1 MRKGVVVPRAGL
13 TSARVAEAAA
23 TLADEVGLDR
33 VTLAALAARFGVATP
48 SLYTH
53 VRSAD
58 DVRTRVALLALAE
71 TADLVAD
78 ALAGVSGRAALASVG
93 GVWRSYARQHPGR
106 YAATR
111 LPLDASAAA
120 TSAGPRH
127 AELARAAVRAYGLSE
142 ADEVHAVRLLGA
154 TFHGYAALD
163 AAGAFSHGG
172 PSVPTSD
179 DTWERVLDGLDTL
192 LRSWETR

>member
-1 MRKGVVVPRAGL
+1 MPRAGL

-23 TLADEVGLDR
+23 DLADEVGLEQ
-33 VTLAALAARFGVATP
+33 VTLTALAKHFGVATP

-53 VRSAD
+53 VRSGAD
-58 DVRTRVALLALAE
+58 LRTRVALLALGE

-78 ALAGVSGRAALASVG
+78 ALAGVSERAALAAVG
-93 GVWRSYARQHPGR
+93 GVWRAYARQHPGR

-111 LPLDASAAA
+111 LPLDASTAAA
-120 TSAGPRH
+120 SAGPRH
-127 AELARAAVRAYGLSE
+127 AELSRAALRGYELSRD
-142 ADEVHAVRLLGA
+142 DETHAVRLLGA

-172 PSVPTSD
+172 PSAPASD
-179 DTWERVLDGLDTL
+179 DTWERVVDGLDTV

>member
-1 MRKGVVVPRAGL
+1 MPRAGL

-23 TLADEVGLDR
+23 DLADVVGLEQ
-33 VTLAALAARFGVATP
+33 VTLTALAKHFGVATP

-53 VRSAD
+53 VRSGA

-93 GVWRSYARQHPGR
+93 GVWRTYAREHPGR

-111 LPLDASAAA
+111 LPLDASVAAS
-120 TSAGPRH
+120 SAGPRH
-127 AELARAAVRAYGLSE
+127 AELSRAAVRAYGLSE
-142 ADEVHAVRLLGA
+142 DDEVHAVRLLGA

-172 PSVPTSD
+172 PSVPASD

-192 LRSWETR
+192 LRSWETP

>member
-1 MRKGVVVPRAGL
+1 M
-13 TSARVAEAAA
+13 AEAAA
-23 TLADEVGLDR
+23 DLADDVGLDG
-33 VTLAALAARFGVATP
+33 VTLTALAKHFGVATP

-53 VRSAD
+53 VRSGA
-58 DVRTRVALLALAE
+58 DVRTRVALLALDE

-78 ALAGVSGRAALASVG
+78 ALAGVSGRSALAAVG
-93 GVWRSYARQHPGR
+93 GVWRGYARRHPGR

-111 LPLDASAAA
+111 LPLDASTAAA
-120 TSAGPRH
+120 SAGPRH
-127 AELARAAVRAYGLSE
+127 AELSRAALRGYALSGD
-142 ADEVHAVRLLGA
+142 DETHAVRLLGA

-172 PSVPTSD
+172 PSVPSSD

>member
-1 MRKGVVVPRAGL
+1 MPRAGL
-13 TSARVAEAAA
+13 TSARVAAAA
-23 TLADEVGLDR
+23 ADLADEVGLDG
-33 VTLAALAARFGVATP
+33 VTLTALAKHFDVATP

-53 VRSAD
+53 VRSSA
-58 DVRTRVALLALAE
+58 DVRTRVALLALDE

-78 ALAGVSGRAALASVG
+78 ALAGVSGRSALAAVG
-93 GVWRSYARQHPGR
+93 GVWRDYARRHPGR

-111 LPLDASAAA
+111 LPLDPSTAAV
-120 TSAGPRH
+120 SAGPRH
-127 AELARAAVRAYGLSE
+127 ADLSRAALRGYALSGD
-142 ADEVHAVRLLGA
+142 DETHAVRLLGA
-154 TFHGYAALD
+154 TYHGYAALD

-172 PSVPTSD
+172 PSAPSSD

>member
-1 MRKGVVVPRAGL
+1 MPRIGL
-13 TSARVAEAAA
+13 TSTRVARAAA
-23 TLADEVGLDR
+23 DLADEVGLEQ
-33 VTLAALAARFGVATP
+33 VTLTALAQHFGVATP

-53 VRSAD
+53 VRSSA

-71 TADLVAD
+71 TADLVGD
-78 ALAGVSGRAALASVG
+78 ALAGVSGRGALAAVG
-93 GVWRSYARQHPGR
+93 GVWRAYAREHPGR

-111 LPLDASAAA
+111 LPLDAGVAA

-127 AELARAAVRAYGLSE
+127 ADLSRAAVRAYGLSE
-142 ADEVHAVRLLGA
+142 DDEVHAVRLLGA

-172 PSVPTSD
+172 PSVPASD

-192 LRSWETR
+192 FRSWETS

>member
-1 MRKGVVVPRAGL
+1 MPRAGL

-23 TLADEVGLDR
+23 DLADDVGLDA
-33 VTLAALAARFGVATP
+33 VTLTALAKHFGVATP

-53 VRSAD
+53 VRSSA
-58 DVRTRVALLALAE
+58 DVRTRVALLALDE

-78 ALAGVSGRAALASVG
+78 ALAGVSGRSALAAVG
-93 GVWRSYARQHPGR
+93 GVWRGYARSHPGR

-111 LPLDASAAA
+111 LPLDVSTAAV
-120 TSAGPRH
+120 SAGPRH
-127 AELARAAVRAYGLSE
+127 AELSRAALRGYAMSGD
-142 ADEVHAVRLLGA
+142 DEFHAVRLLGA

-179 DTWERVLDGLDTL
+179 DTWERVVDGLDTL
-192 LRSWETR
+192 LRFWGTR

>member
-1 MRKGVVVPRAGL
+1 MPRAGL

-23 TLADEVGLDR
+23 DLADEVGLEQ
-33 VTLAALAARFGVATP
+33 VTLTALAKHFGVATP

-53 VRSAD
+53 VRSGA
-58 DVRTRVALLALAE
+58 DVRTRVALLALDE

-78 ALAGVSGRAALASVG
+78 ALAGVSARAALAAVG
-93 GVWRSYARQHPGR
+93 GVWRAYARQHPGR

-111 LPLDASAAA
+111 LPLDASTAAA
-120 TSAGPRH
+120 SAGPRH
-127 AELARAAVRAYGLSE
+127 AELSRAALRGYALSGD
-142 ADEVHAVRLLGA
+142 DETHAVRLLGA

-172 PSVPTSD
+172 PSAPTSD
-179 DTWERVLDGLDTL
+179 DTWERVVDGLDIL